1 MTVMQTPHESLYS
14 QSVIVPI
21 SVLAFA
27 AVLGTSRVASAAPD
41 DEGSDDDDRDAA
53 SDRDRDDDDG
63 DRGKRDRDDDSA
75 DEGDSEVNLRFHIDS
90 EVLGGSW
97 SQLDNA
103 AAGMDDDSLS
113 FGFGIARPSNLD
125 DGTVLFTRPVLGI
138 GLGWVFLDDRAVLGA
153 KLAFTV
159 DGYGIDDDGRRAVVG
174 GRLVP
179 YFHWMFRPDRKVR
192 PYLEARV
199 GFGGAASATDDDM
212 TGRTTTHVIY
222 PMVGGGGGVHFFPR
236 DWFSVD
242 LGLNVDYAAPFGK
255 TTFKDEGQDDTDWDK
270 IGDVVNFGVLLGV
283 SAWFG

>member
-1 MTVMQTPHESLYS
+1 MPRPHDSLNS
-14 QSVIVPI
+14 KSVISST
-21 SVLAFA
+21 SVIAFA
-27 AVLGTSRVASAAPD
+27 AMLAISPIASAAPD
-41 DEGSDDDDRDAA
+41 DEGSDDDRETTDGRDH
-53 SDRDRDDDDG
+53 DNDDDD
-63 DRGKRDRDDDSA
+63 DRDGKRDRDDDSP
-75 DEGDSEVNLRFHIDS
+75 DEGDDEVNLRFSIES

-97 SQLDNA
+97 SQLDNPA
-103 AAGMDDDSLS
+103 MGVDDDSLS
-113 FGFGIARPSNLD
+113 FGFGFGRPSALD
-125 DGTVLFTRPVLGI
+125 DGSVLFTRPVLGM
-138 GLGWVFLDDRAVLGA
+138 GLGWVFADDRAVLGA
-153 KLAFTV
+153 KLALTV

-179 YFHWMFRPDRKVR
+179 YFHWMFLPDRKVR

-212 TGRTTTHVIY
+212 TGRSTTHVIY

-255 TTFKDEGQDDTDWDK
+255 TTFKDEDQDDTDFDK
-270 IGDVVNFGVLLGV
+270 IGDVVNFGLLLGV